1 MKTTRPD
8 IRMMV
13 PPAAASRAGRD
24 RVRFPADLRDWVGA
38 ERLLAWVLEEVSHLE
53 VAARGSGFH
62 HGGEVFNFNQTLA
75 TLAYAYLCGLESSEQ
90 VEEALDTDPG
100 LRYLGRGVPLSAA
113 AIRRFRRLHRGALSL
128 VLAQVLRRALAERWS
143 LAAGSDKPDPAADG
157 SATPDL
163 AGLGAAEAEA
173 RLSRA
178 VFADTMALDV

>member
-1 MKTTRPD
+1 
-8 IRMMV
+8 MMV
-13 PPAAASRAGRD
+13 PPAAASHAGRD
-24 RVRFPADLRDWVGA
+24 RVCFPADLRGWLGA
-38 ERLLAWVLEEVSHLE
+38 ERLLARVLEEVSHLQL
-53 VAARGSGFH
+53 ATPGSGFH

-90 VEEALDTDPG
+90 VEEALETDPC

-128 VLAQVLRRALAERWS
+128 VLAQVLRQALAERGG
-143 LAAGSDKPDPAADG
+143 LAAGSDKPDPAADDA
-157 SATPDL
+157 ATPAL
-163 AGLGAAEAEA
+163 AGLCAAEAEV